1 MGLRRQNPLI
11 DVLGNRSLESFDVCI
26 IGSGAGGGTA
36 AHVLTA
42 AGKNVLV
49 LEAGPNPYPLLDD
62 VAYVGPASVHSNDEL
77 KYAVRSYLVQQ
88 PLLEPRTYR
97 GNPTAKAKIVDDVNL
112 LPKAV
117 GGAFQHADCKTP
129 RFNVVDFQIRSSI
142 ESLIGSTPG
151 LAVPGF
157 GSDSASA
164 NFADWPLS
172 YADLEPFYVE
182 AEQLYGVQGSNPDEN
197 PFASWRSKP
206 YPMPPGVPM
215 YVGLLLAAG
224 AQQTQLA
231 GVPLTPHAYPAAI
244 TSRFYDGRP
253 PCVDC
258 GLCSGFGCPN
268 DSKGSPAV
276 VTLRKALLTGRCQLR
291 FNAQAIALENDG
303 GHVRS
308 VLYRDREDW
317 IYQAT
322 ADAYVLAASP
332 IESARIVLLSST
344 PSGGVLGN
352 SSGQV
357 GCNLMFHLQT
367 LVNGFMPQR
376 VHGQRG
382 RAVTQGVSDLRGV
395 EEGGEAFRVF
405 TDGASPMLHPG
416 GVIEFGASQGLS
428 ITEDGYVM
436 AFRLPAG
443 TGRRYGIGLK
453 NAMRDGAL
461 TQHLIAMTMQAEDA
475 PQLTNRVDLD
485 PTVRDVFGLPVPRIT
500 YRQHLYE
507 LQTRQ
512 YYIPVMKQIVENA
525 GAERVF
531 VAPCDVLMAAP
542 TSRHVMG
549 TLRMGPDPATS
560 VVDPDGRFHD
570 VDNLYACDGSVF
582 PTSSGWNPTL
592 TIIAMALRIAHGM
605 AGTSPASP

>member
-1 MGLRRQNPLI
+1 MGLRRQNPLL
-11 DVLGNRSLESFDVCI
+11 DVLGNRTLERFDVCI
-26 IGSGAGGGTA
+26 IGSGAGGATA

-42 AGKNVLV
+42 AGKSVLV
-49 LEAGPNPYPLLDD
+49 LEAGPNPYPRLDD
-62 VAYVGPASVHSNDEL
+62 PAATSPASLHSNDEL
-77 KYAVRSYLVQQ
+77 KYEVRGYLDS
-88 PLLEPRTYR
+88 PSLLEPRTFR
-97 GNPTAKAKIVDDVNL
+97 SSAKKTAKIFDDVNT

-129 RFNVVDFQIRSSI
+129 RFSVVDFQIRSSI
-142 ESLIGSTPG
+142 ESLIGRTPG
-151 LAVPGF
+151 LQVPGF
-157 GSDSASA
+157 GSDAASA

-182 AEQLYGVQGSNPDEN
+182 AERLYGVQGSDPDDN

-215 YVGLLLAAG
+215 YVGLLLSAG

-231 GVPLTPHAYPAAI
+231 GVPLHPHTYPAAI

-258 GLCSGFGCPN
+258 GFCSGFGCPN
-268 DSKGSPAV
+268 DAKASPALV
-276 VTLRKALLTGRCQLR
+276 ALRKALLTGRCQVR
-291 FNAQAIALENDG
+291 FNAPAFALENDG
-303 GHVRS
+303 GHVQS

-317 IYQAT
+317 NWEAQ
-322 ADAYVLAASP
+322 ADAYMLAASA
-332 IESARIVLLSST
+332 IESARIVLLSAT
-344 PSGGVLGN
+344 PSGDTLGN
-352 SSGQV
+352 SSDQV
-357 GCNLMFHLQT
+357 GRNLMFHLQT

-382 RAVTQGVSDLRGV
+382 RAVTHGISDLRGV

-405 TDGASPMLHPG
+405 TDDATPKLHPG
-416 GVIEFGASQGLS
+416 GVVEFGASQGLS

-436 AFRLPAG
+436 AFRLPKG
-443 TGRRYGIGLK
+443 TGQRFGIGLK

-461 TQHLIAMTMQAEDA
+461 TQHLVAMTMQAEDA

-485 PTVRDVFGLPVPRIT
+485 PSVRDVFGLPVPRIT
-500 YRQHLYE
+500 YSQHLYE
-507 LQTRQ
+507 LETRQ
-512 YYIPVMKQIVENA
+512 YYIPVMRQLLENA
-525 GAERVF
+525 GAQRVF
-531 VAPCDVLMAAP
+531 VAPCDVLLDAP

-549 TLRMGPDPATS
+549 TLRMGADPATS
-560 VVDPDGRFHD
+560 VVNPDGRFHD

-592 TIIAMALRIAHGM
+592 TIIAMALRIAHGI
-605 AGTSPASP
+605 AGTSPSQ